1 MVIILKPNCNQQ
13 RLHVLLSWLR
23 GMGLEIHEIVG
34 ESRRLLG
41 LVGDTAS
48 LDAALIAAFDVVADV
63 KRIQEPYKKV
73 NRKLH
78 PLDTVVPLSGTRIG
92 GGELTLIAGPCSVES
107 EAQLNSI
114 AEAVKRSGATLLR
127 GGAFKPRTSPY
138 AFQGKGEEALR
149 LIALAKAATGLP
161 IIVEIMEIS
170 QLPLF
175 DDVDVIQVGA
185 RNMQNYNL
193 LKALGQ
199 QNKPVLLKRGLSA
212 TFEEWLLSAEYIM
225 SEGNEQVILCER
237 GIRTFETYT
246 RNTLDLSA
254 IPVLRQLTHLPIII
268 DPSHATG
275 KAALVPSMA
284 MAAVA
289 AGADGVMIEVHNDPA
304 SALCDG
310 NQSLRPETFDAL
322 AKNMLAV
329 HSLIR
334 QQQAAV

>member
-237 GIRTFETYT
+237 GIRTFETHT

-334 QQQAAV
+334 QQQAVI